1 MMHTRVFEI
10 KRTIYI
16 LKISLI
22 SHYKMFE
29 NIFIGRFSYCSRMY
43 LCDVFLNSAYD
54 RFVFFFINRKTDNFT
69 TLVAA
74 MNRFLLLDNTG

>member
-1 MMHTRVFEI
+1 
-10 KRTIYI
+10 
-16 LKISLI
+16 
-22 SHYKMFE
+22 MFE
-29 NIFIGRFSYCSRMY
+29 NIFIGRIFYCRRMY

-54 RFVFFFINRKTDNFT
+54 FFFINRKTDNFT